1 MATEIA
7 CLCLQAVNTVKV
19 FTALN
24 SMSEM
29 LKVCAICN
37 VCRTVWKVLSS
48 WQASLLRWLASDAS
62 HVEQNAATSQLL

>member
-48 WQASLLRWLASDAS
+48 WQASLLR
-62 HVEQNAATSQLL
+62 